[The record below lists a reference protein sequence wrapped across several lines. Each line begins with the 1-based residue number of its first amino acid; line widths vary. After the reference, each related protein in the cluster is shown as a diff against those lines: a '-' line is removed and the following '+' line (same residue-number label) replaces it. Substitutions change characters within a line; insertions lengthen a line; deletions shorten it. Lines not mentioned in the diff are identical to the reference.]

1 MTAADS
7 SALPLY
13 VWLLCFLVLLLAG
26 FCQSLY
32 RENRQLC
39 QRGTTGQAGIPAT
52 AAPVVPLSADN
63 PGHEQQ
69 LVALAFELQ
78 ECILICDPQ
87 GTILRVNQAFT
98 EQTGYTADAVVG
110 QSITLFRATRHDP
123 LYLKGAAHA
132 LQLDRSWQGE
142 AWCRRRNG
150 EEYPAWLNV
159 TAVQLPGCARNSDND
174 SESDRITHYIIA
186 ATDLSE
192 RKESEA
198 QIRQLAFY
206 DPLTQ
211 LPNRRLL
218 MDRLKHAI
226 LTSMRYNSHGAVLF
240 IDLDNF
246 KVLNDT
252 KGHHIGDQLLLHV
265 AMRLCNCVR
274 AEDTV
279 ARLGGDEFLVML
291 ENLNPEESE
300 AVREVERV
308 AEKIRVSLHQ
318 PYYFSENGQ
327 AGDGGEFHTTPS
339 IGICLFRGCAIP
351 VEDILK
357 HADLAMYQAK
367 DAGRNTY
374 RFFDPQMQSSLLDRL
389 DLEND
394 LRQALLCNQFL
405 LHFQPQFNSQRQ
417 IEGAEVLMRWEK
429 PGKGLIPPNTFIP
442 VAEST
447 HLILPMGHWVLQTVC
462 RQLKAWESDPVL
474 GQLVLAVNVSARQ
487 FAQPGFVQEV
497 QEVVEAIGINPSR
510 LKLELT
516 ESLLLDNV
524 NEAVEKMQALR
535 ALGIGFSLD
544 DFGTGNS
551 CLAYLKRL
559 PLEQLKI
566 DQSFVRDITEDP
578 DDAAIVQAI
587 IGLASHLSLNII
599 AEGVETAAQ
608 CAFLKQHGCHHF
620 QGYFFSRP
628 LALASF
634 ESFARQQLV
643 AGSTHTAATAQAV
656 ADEAL
661 LATEG

>member
-7 SALPLY
+7 STLSLQ
-13 VWLLCFLVLLLAG
+13 VWLLWSLVLLLSG
-26 FCQSLY
+26 FCLFLY
-32 RENRQLC
+32 RQNRQLC
-39 QRGTTGQAGIPAT
+39 QRGATGQAGIPAEGAQ
-52 AAPVVPLSADN
+52 AAEPVAAL
-63 PGHEQQ
+63 PGANQEQQ
-69 LVALAFELQ
+69 LAALAFDLQ

-87 GTILRVNQAFT
+87 GIILRVNQAFT
-98 EQTGYTADAVVG
+98 EQTGYAADAVVG
-110 QSITLFRATRHDP
+110 QSITLFQATRHDP

-132 LQLDRSWQGE
+132 LQLDHSWQGE
-142 AWCRRRNG
+142 AWCRRQSG

-159 TAVQLPGCARNSDND
+159 TAVQLPDCDK
-174 SESDRITHYIIA
+174 ITHYIIA

-246 KVLNDT
+246 KMLNDT

-265 AMRLCNCVR
+265 ATRLCSCVR

-300 AVREVERV
+300 AAREVERV

-318 PYYFSENGQ
+318 PYCFSENGQ
-327 AGDGGEFHTTPS
+327 VGDGGEFHTTPS
-339 IGICLFRGCAIP
+339 IGISLFRGCSVS
-351 VEDILK
+351 VEEILK
-357 HADLAMYQAK
+357 RADLAMYQAK

-374 RFFDPQMQSSLLDRL
+374 RFFDPQMQSSLLQRL
-389 DLEND
+389 NLETD

-429 PGKGLIPPNTFIP
+429 PGQGMIPPNIFIP

-487 FAQPGFVQEV
+487 FAQAGFVQEV

-516 ESLLLDNV
+516 ESLLLENV

-628 LALASF
+628 LALAAF
-634 ESFARQQLV
+634 ETFARQQQV
-643 AGSTHTAATAQAV
+643 ALRSSANAGETTVAV
-656 ADEAL
+656 LAEA
-661 LATEG
+661 